1 MDMSGTSKMSRL
13 LVATLFAALLQLSVF
28 TSIHAKVSPAARLYI
43 VGGGQVEA
51 LDALTLAPLPPSDR
65 GVANRLR
72 GLRGSSQLVQSP
84 DGSKLG
90 IIRRNAG
97 VASHSTLTIVSVGNN
112 TVVRK
117 DAVSGLTLLG
127 VSNDGQGWYGVYTA
141 QSGRVVHFVSARAGR
156 RHALVF
162 HLLQPCCVLFQY
174 DSVRDRLYVLALR
187 TVWNAGVPES
197 SVITAWQ
204 VSSRQRVAS
213 LTITGLVGGT
223 RINSTDVVPV
233 DRAIPGFALSSDG
246 RMLAVLDF
254 ANRRLDTI
262 DALRLRWTRNP
273 FVSGWGSGP
282 EITLGPSSI
291 PSPRLSGVEGFDIDA
306 HFSLDGKVLY
316 EEGTENNDHKKS
328 TIFPEA
334 LTTRAIN
341 VSHSALRGAVSA
353 PLVAPLRVGTDGSSV
368 YTAVIRRA
376 GAHVSVLVQRRR
388 SADLSLIAEHTMT
401 PFAKS
406 YLLIVA
412 PG

>member
-51 LDALTLAPLPPSDR
+51 LDALTLAPLTPSDS
-65 GVANRLR
+65 GIANRLR

-90 IIRRNAG
+90 IISRNAG

-141 QSGRVVHFVSARAGR
+141 QSGRVVQFVSARAGR

-233 DRAIPGFALSSDG
+233 DRAIPSFTLSPDG
-246 RMLAVLDF
+246 RTLAILDF
-254 ANRRLDTI
+254 ADRSLDTI
-262 DALRLRWTRNP
+262 DALTMRWTRNP
-273 FVSGWGSGP
+273 FVSGWSGQ
-282 EITLGPSSI
+282 EITLGPTSM
-291 PSPRLSGVEGFDIDA
+291 PSPRLSGVEGFDIAA

-341 VSHSALRGAVSA
+341 VAHSALRGAVSA

-368 YTAVIRRA
+368 YTAVIRRD
-376 GAHVSVLVQRRR
+376 GAQVSVLVQRRR
-388 SADLSLIAEHTMT
+388 AADLSLIAEHTMT

-406 YLLIVA
+406 YLLIAA